1 MAQSLMPGLPMYP
14 YLAVD
19 QFLQTLVGARALASA
34 LELGVIDALAVETAS
49 APALAERLGL
59 DLNGCLLL
67 TELLRHAGVL
77 HRQGDVLALSE
88 AFRAA
93 LGCRDLMEAK
103 IAFSTLL
110 LPDLVQGLTA
120 LVAEPPAFLA
130 RSRALALFRY
140 DRALD
145 TAADNLADT
154 ERWLR
159 LTTVLTRYEAAPL
172 LDRLPLGGHRRLLD
186 IGGNSGELARQA
198 LARHPQLTAVV
209 ADLPAVCALGRRHL
223 AQAPERAR
231 IEFLAGDALTAPLP
245 TDCDLV
251 CFKSMLHDWPE
262 AQART
267 LLTRA
272 VAALR
277 PGGRVVIFERQRIER
292 LAAPPAFAQLPLL
305 LFAGFYRTPE
315 LYTQTLT
322 ALGLVAI
329 DTDEVTLD
337 LPFMLV
343 TAHKPGAA
351 AAAQEQPG

>member
-1 MAQSLMPGLPMYP
+1 MYP

-19 QFLQTLVGARALASA
+19 QFLQTLLGTRALASA
-34 LELGVIDALAVETAS
+34 LELGVIDVLADGASS
-49 APALAERLGL
+49 APALAARLQL
-59 DLNGCLLL
+59 DGNGCLLL

-77 HRQGDVLALSE
+77 EQHGDALALSD

-93 LGCRDLMEAK
+93 LAFRDLMEAK

-110 LPDLVQGLTA
+110 LPDLVQGLSA
-120 LVAEPPAFLA
+120 LVADPPAFMA

-231 IEFLAGDALTAPLP
+231 VVFVALDALTDPLP

-267 LLTRA
+267 LLSRA

-277 PGGRVVIFERQRIER
+277 PGGRVVIFERRRLEQ
-292 LAAPPAFAQLPLL
+292 LAAPPAFGQLPVL
-305 LFAGFYRTPE
+305 LFAGFYRTADF
-315 LYTQTLT
+315 YVQTLT
-322 ALGLVAI
+322 GLGLMGVEA
-329 DTDEVTLD
+329 EVVELD

-343 TAHKPGAA
+343 TAHKPTAGAA
-351 AAAQEQPG
+351 VPHRQG